1 MNIKLSMDE
10 DNEFEVEL
18 EEDSENWNPEE
29 ELDKIWEEQKTEWF
43 SVDIKPEHKG
53 EYEIELEST
62 TWPFPLQQRATWS
75 GRIWKDSD
83 GVKISNIKQWRGL
96 NFDPNEIEF
105 KEDV

>member
-1 MNIKLSMDE
+1 MYRDGDLESEDE

-18 EEDSENWNPEE
+18 EEDEVVEEN
-29 ELDKIWEEQKTEWF
+29 TVSEWF
-43 SVDIKPEHKG
+43 SVDVRPAHKG

-62 TWPFPLQQRATWS
+62 TWPFPLQQHATWS

-83 GVKISNIKQWRGL
+83 GKKITNVKQWRGL